1 MKKIVIVGG
10 GFAGAY
16 AARALERK
24 LRARNDVEILLFCR
38 ENYTVFQP
46 MLAEVIS
53 GTIGLTDVVNP
64 LRRMLERTHVHV
76 REVESIDIVNQT
88 VTSAAGF
95 RPHAHVESY
104 DHLIIAPGTVTDF
117 RGLPGLPE
125 HALPFKNLAD
135 ALELR
140 SRVIRALEEADVEGD
155 DPELRRQ
162 LLTFVVAG
170 GGFSGVEVVA
180 ELNDFVRRVAKLYR
194 RIDPKEIRIVLVHAQ
209 DRILPEMKPKLGLFA
224 QRILEK
230 RGVELLLGYRLQA
243 ATGESAILG
252 GRNGTISVPTKTLV
266 STIPAFP
273 HPLVDSLALPKA
285 KNGRLLVERSLR
297 VKDHDNLWAL
307 GDCAS
312 VPTKDGMLCPPTAQ
326 HATRQAA
333 LVADNI
339 ARCLVHEDGQGLG
352 APTLK
357 HFDFKGLGKMGSL
370 GRRNAVAEILGMSFS
385 GFLAWFVWRTIYL
398 AKMPGWGRRLKV
410 ATSWTLDLFLE
421 PELVEL
427 RLSGTGGAIHEHF
440 EPGQRVFCEGE
451 LGDRVY
457 ILLSGRAEV
466 VRRAPNAGEAAPAE
480 SILAT
485 LGPGECFGEMALLD
499 GAPRNASVRCVEPMT
514 VLSIPKREFG
524 LLAANVP
531 GLRAS
536 FEQVNARRMGQLQL
550 PAPL

>member
-1 MKKIVIVGG
+1 MKRIVIVGG

-16 AARALERK
+16 AAQALERK
-24 LRARNDVEILLFCR
+24 LRRRDDVEILLYCR

-46 MLAEVIS
+46 MLPEVIS
-53 GTIGLTDVVNP
+53 GTIGLTDVVSP
-64 LRRMLERTHVHV
+64 LRRMLKRTHVHV
-76 REVESIDIVNQT
+76 REIESIDVATKT
-88 VTSAAGF
+88 VRAAAGF
-95 RPHAHVESY
+95 KPHTHVERY

-140 SRVIRALEEADVEGD
+140 SRVIRALEEADVESD

-180 ELNDFVRRVAKLYR
+180 ELNDFVRHVARLYR
-194 RIDPKEIRIVLVHAQ
+194 RIDRREIRVVLVHAQ

-224 QRILEK
+224 QKILRK
-230 RGVELLLGYRLQA
+230 RGVELMLGYRLHA
-243 ATGESAILG
+243 ATGESALLAGPEGIV
-252 GRNGTISVPTKTLV
+252 SVPTKTLV
-266 STIPAFP
+266 STIPASP
-273 HPLVDSLALPKA
+273 HPLIDSLALAKT
-285 KNGRLLVERSLR
+285 KNGRLIVDGTLR
-297 VKDHDNLWAL
+297 VKDHDDVWAL

-312 VPTKDGMLCPPTAQ
+312 IPTRDGSPCPPTAQ
-326 HATRQAA
+326 HATRQAK
-333 LVADNI
+333 LVAENI
-339 ARCLVHEDGQGLG
+339 AASLTARPL
-352 APTLK
+352 AT
-357 HFDFKGLGKMGSL
+357 FDFKGLGKMGSL
-370 GRRNAVAEILGMSFS
+370 GRRNAVAEIFGLSIS
-385 GFLAWFVWRTIYL
+385 GFLAWFLWRTIYL
-398 AKMPGWGRRLKV
+398 AKMPGWGRRIKV
-410 ATSWTLDLFLE
+410 ASSWTLDLFLQ

-427 RLSGTGGAIHEHF
+427 RLGGAGGAIHEHF
-440 EPGQRVFCEGE
+440 EPGQTVFSEGE

-466 VRRAPNAGEAAPAE
+466 VRRVQNGAAGEQF
-480 SILAT
+480 LAT
-485 LGPGECFGEMALLD
+485 LGPGECFGEMALLES
-499 GAPRNASVRCVEPMT
+499 APRNATIRCVEPMT

-536 FEQVNARRMGQLQL
+536 FEQVTARRLGQARRG
-550 PAPL
+550 PAEAITP

>member
-16 AARALERK
+16 AAQALERK
-24 LRARNDVEILLFCR
+24 LRRRDDVEILLYCR

-46 MLAEVIS
+46 MLPEVIS
-53 GTIGLTDVVNP
+53 GTIGLTDVVTP
-64 LRRMLERTHVHV
+64 LRRMLKRTHVHV
-76 REVESIDIVNQT
+76 REIESIDVANKT
-88 VTSAAGF
+88 VSVAAGF
-95 RPHAHVESY
+95 KPHAHVETY
-104 DHLIIAPGTVTDF
+104 DHLILAPGTVTDF

-140 SRVIRALEEADVEGD
+140 SRVIRALEEADVESD

-180 ELNDFVRRVAKLYR
+180 ELNDFVRHVAKLYR
-194 RIDPKEIRIVLVHAQ
+194 RIDPKEIRVLLVHAQ
-209 DRILPEMKPKLGLFA
+209 DRILPEMKPKLGAFA
-224 QRILEK
+224 QKILRK
-230 RGVELLLGYRLQA
+230 RGVELMLGYRLHA
-243 ATGESAILG
+243 ATGESALLLG
-252 GRNGTISVPTKTLV
+252 PNGVVSVATKTLV
-266 STIPAFP
+266 STIPASP
-273 HPLVDSLALPKA
+273 HPLIDTLPLAKT
-285 KNGRLLVERSLR
+285 KNGRLVVDGTLR
-297 VKDHDNLWAL
+297 VKDHDDVWAL

-312 VPTKDGMLCPPTAQ
+312 VPTRDGSPCPPTAQ
-326 HATRQAA
+326 HATRQAELA
-333 LVADNI
+333 AANI
-339 ARCLVHEDGQGLG
+339 AASLEGRDKPL
-352 APTLK
+352 AT
-357 HFDFKGLGKMGSL
+357 FDFKGLGKMGSL
-370 GRRNAVAEILGMSFS
+370 GRRNAVAEIFGLSIS
-385 GFLAWFVWRTIYL
+385 GFLAWFLWRTIYL
-398 AKMPGWGRRLKV
+398 AKMPGWGRRIKV
-410 ATSWTLDLFLE
+410 ASSWTLDLFLQ

-427 RLSGTGGAIHEHF
+427 RLTGAGGAIHEHF
-440 EPGQRVFCEGE
+440 EPGQLVFSEGE

-466 VRRAPNAGEAAPAE
+466 VRRALNGAGGRGEEIVAV
-480 SILAT
+480 

-499 GAPRNASVRCVEPMT
+499 SAPRSATIRCIEPMT

-536 FEQVNARRMGQLQL
+536 FEQVTARRLGQLQPQGQL
-550 PAPL
+550 Q

>member
-16 AARALERK
+16 AARALERR
-24 LRARNDVEILLFCR
+24 LRKNSDVEILLFCR

-53 GTIGLTDVVNP
+53 GTIGITDVVNP
-64 LRRMLERTHVHV
+64 LRRMLARTHVHV
-76 REVESIDIVNQT
+76 REVEAIDIVART
-88 VTSAAGF
+88 VTVAAGF
-95 RPHAHVESY
+95 RPHAHMERF
-104 DHLIIAPGTVTDF
+104 DHLILAPGSVTDF

-155 DPELRRQ
+155 DPDLRRQ

-194 RIDPKEIRIVLVHAQ
+194 RLDPREIRVVLAHAQ

-224 QRILEK
+224 QKILAQ
-230 RGVELLLGYRLQA
+230 RGVELLLGHRLQA
-243 ATGESAILG
+243 ATGESAVLAGPDGVVRI
-252 GRNGTISVPTKTLV
+252 PTKTLV
-266 STIPAFP
+266 STIPASP
-273 HPLVDSLALPKA
+273 HPLIDSLDLPKT
-285 KNGRLLVERSLR
+285 KNGRLVVDRTLR
-297 VKDHDNLWAL
+297 VQTQMNVWAL

-312 VPTKDGMLCPPTAQ
+312 VPTKDGTPCPPTAQ
-326 HATRQAA
+326 HATRQAKLLA
-333 LVADNI
+333 ENI
-339 ARCLVHEDGQGLG
+339 ARAVENESSTPPVLAE
-352 APTLK
+352 
-357 HFDFKGLGKMGSL
+357 FDFKGLGKMGSL
-370 GRRNAVAEILGMSFS
+370 GRRNAVAEILGVSFS

-398 AKMPGWGRRLKV
+398 AKMPGWARRLKV
-410 ATSWTLDLFLE
+410 ASSWTLDLFLE
-421 PELVEL
+421 PDLVEL
-427 RLSGTGGAIHEHF
+427 RLAAVGGAIHEHF
-440 EPGQRVFCEGE
+440 EPGQRVFSEGD

-466 VRRAPNAGEAAPAE
+466 VRRQ
-480 SILAT
+480 AT
-485 LGPGECFGEMALLD
+485 RGQEEVIAVLGPGECFGEMALLD
-499 GAPRNASVRCVEPMT
+499 SAPRNASIRCIEPTT

-536 FEQVNARRMGQLQL
+536 FEQVTARRVAQLH
-550 PAPL
+550 